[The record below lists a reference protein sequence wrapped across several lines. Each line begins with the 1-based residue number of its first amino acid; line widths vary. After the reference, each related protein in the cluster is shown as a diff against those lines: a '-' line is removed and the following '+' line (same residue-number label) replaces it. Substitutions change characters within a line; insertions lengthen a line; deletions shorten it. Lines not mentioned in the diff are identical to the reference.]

1 MFVRTTH
8 GRSARQIPLTAT
20 IATHDLKGNS
30 GGAQEKPSLSMRN
43 GRSGIRAPDGVM
55 GSWPLMSTNADR
67 LRAKSLN
74 PLRALLPFLRP
85 YRGMMVAALGA
96 LLVASV
102 SMLALP
108 VALRQ
113 LIDHGLAAKDAST
126 INQYFIGFLAAAVIF
141 GVFAALRFYLV
152 TWLGERVVAD
162 LRSAVYRRVV
172 RMDPLFYE
180 TTRVGE
186 VLSRLTTDTTLVQAI
201 SGVNL
206 SIILRSSL
214 SLIGGLAMLGL
225 TSAKLM
231 GIMMVLIPVVVAP
244 LIVIGRRVR
253 GLSRASQD
261 RIADTSGLAGE
272 TLNAI
277 QTVQAFTL
285 EDLQSERYRKAVE
298 DSFVTAVRRTR
309 LRAALTAVGIT
320 LVFAGI
326 TFVLWLALRQ
336 VLAGTMTGGQL
347 LQFLL
352 YTGFVG
358 SSAAALTEMWGEMQR
373 AAGAMERLSELLQAR
388 PTIGAP
394 AHPVDLP
401 ARVAGNIRFDN
412 VTFHYPSRPDSAALA
427 NFSLDVTPGETIA
440 FVGPSG
446 GGTSTTFQ
454 LLQRFYDRDSG
465 RVLIDNRRLA
475 DLRPEDIRAQIGLVP
490 QETVLFGANARENIR
505 YGRATATDAEIEAAA
520 VAAAADEFL
529 RKLPQGYDTFLGERG
544 TRLSGGQRQRIA
556 LARAILKDPPILL
569 LDEATSSLD
578 AESERLVQE
587 ALEKLMRG
595 RTTIIIAHRLAT
607 VLKAHRIVVM
617 DHGHKIAVGTHAE
630 LLLQIPLYARLA
642 SLQFAQ
648 IGSDLIGSDAADV
661 VAS

>member
-1 MFVRTTH
+1 M
-8 GRSARQIPLTAT
+8 GGMNAT
-20 IATHDLKGNS
+20 
-30 GGAQEKPSLSMRN
+30 
-43 GRSGIRAPDGVM
+43 
-55 GSWPLMSTNADR
+55 ADR
-67 LRAKSLN
+67 PRAKSLN

-85 YRGMMVAALGA
+85 YRAVMVAALGA

-102 SMLALP
+102 SLLALP
-108 VALRQ
+108 IALRQ

-126 INQYFIGFLAAAVIF
+126 INRYFIGFLAAAVAY
-141 GVFAALRFYLV
+141 GGFAALRFYLV

-162 LRSAVYRRVV
+162 LRTAVYRRVV
-172 RMDPLFYE
+172 RMDLLFYE

-206 SIILRSSL
+206 SIVLRSTL
-214 SLIGGLAMLGL
+214 SMVGALVMLGL
-225 TSAKLM
+225 TNAKLM
-231 GIMMVLIPVVVAP
+231 GVILVMIPFVLVP
-244 LIVIGRRVR
+244 LIAVGRRVR

-285 EDLQSERYRKAVE
+285 EELQSERYSKAVE

-309 LRAALTAVGIT
+309 VRAALTAVGIT

-326 TFVLWLALRQ
+326 TFVLWLGAHQ
-336 VLAGTMTGGQL
+336 VVAGTMTGGQL
-347 LQFLL
+347 AQFLIYAGL
-352 YTGFVG
+352 VA
-358 SSAAALTEMWGEMQR
+358 SSAAQLTEMWGEMQR
-373 AAGAMERLSELLQAR
+373 AAGAMERLSELLEAR
-388 PTIGAP
+388 PAIGP
-394 AHPVDLP
+394 PLRPLDLP
-401 ARVAGNIRFDN
+401 NRVRGAIRFDN
-412 VTFHYPSRPDSAALA
+412 VSFHYPSRPESAALA
-427 NFSLDVTPGETIA
+427 NFSLEVVPGETIA

-446 GGTSTTFQ
+446 AGKSTTFQ
-454 LLQRFYDRDSG
+454 LLLRFYDPNSG
-465 RVLIDNRRLA
+465 RILIDDRRLA

-490 QETVLFGANARENIR
+490 QDTVLFGASARDNIR
-505 YGRATATDAEIEAAA
+505 YGKPSATDSEIEAAA

-578 AESERLVQE
+578 AESERLVQQ
-587 ALEKLMRG
+587 ALEKLMQR

-607 VLKAHRIVVM
+607 VLKADRIVVM

-630 LLLQIPLYARLA
+630 LMLQSPLYARLA
-642 SLQFAQ
+642 SLQFALVS
-648 IGSDLIGSDAADV
+648 SDVVDDAAMR
-661 VAS
+661 

>member
-1 MFVRTTH
+1 M
-8 GRSARQIPLTAT
+8 A
-20 IATHDLKGNS
+20 
-30 GGAQEKPSLSMRN
+30 
-43 GRSGIRAPDGVM
+43 
-55 GSWPLMSTNADR
+55 LMSANAER
-67 LRAKSLN
+67 PRAKSLN
-74 PLRALLPFLRP
+74 PLRALIPFLRP
-85 YRGMMVAALGA
+85 YKGMLLAAMGA

-102 SMLALP
+102 AMLALP
-108 VALRQ
+108 LALRQ
-113 LIDHGLAAKDAST
+113 LIDHVVAAKDAST
-126 INQYFIGFLAAAVIF
+126 LNRYLIGFLAASVIF
-141 GVFAALRFYLV
+141 GVSAALRFFLV

-214 SLIGGLAMLGL
+214 SLVGGLVMLGL
-225 TSAKLM
+225 TSPKLM
-231 GIMMVLIPVVVAP
+231 GIMLVLIPVVVVP

-253 GLSRASQD
+253 ALSRASQD

-285 EDLQSERYRKAVE
+285 EELQSERYRKAVE
-298 DSFVTAVRRTR
+298 DSFVTAIRRTR
-309 LRAALTAVGIT
+309 VRAALTAIGIT

-326 TFVLWLALRQ
+326 TYVLWLGLRQ
-336 VLAGTMTGGQL
+336 VIAGTMTGGQIF
-347 LQFLL
+347 QFLL
-352 YTGFVG
+352 YAGFVG
-358 SSAAALTEMWGEMQR
+358 TSAAALTEMWGEMQR
-373 AAGAMERLSELLQAR
+373 AAGAMERLSELLQAQ
-388 PTIGAP
+388 PTIRAP

-401 ARVAGNIRFDN
+401 ARISGAMRFDN
-412 VTFHYPSRPDSAALA
+412 VTFHYPSRPGSAALA
-427 NFSLDVTPGETIA
+427 NFSLEVAPGETIA

-446 GGTSTTFQ
+446 AGKSTTFQ
-454 LLQRFYDRDSG
+454 LLLRFYDPDSG
-465 RVLIDNRRLA
+465 RVLIDERRLA

-490 QETVLFGANARENIR
+490 QETVLFGASARENIR
-505 YGRATATDAEIEAAA
+505 YGRPAASDAEIEAAA

-578 AESERLVQE
+578 SESERLVQE
-587 ALEKLMRG
+587 ALEKLMQG

-607 VLKAHRIVVM
+607 VLKADRIVVM
-617 DHGHKIAVGTHAE
+617 DHGRKIAVGTHAE
-630 LLLQIPLYARLA
+630 LLVHSPLYARLA
-642 SLQFAQ
+642 SLQF
-648 IGSDLIGSDAADV
+648 SAAAGETV
-661 VAS
+661 EAAISQL

>member
-1 MFVRTTH
+1 
-8 GRSARQIPLTAT
+8 
-20 IATHDLKGNS
+20 
-30 GGAQEKPSLSMRN
+30 
-43 GRSGIRAPDGVM
+43 
-55 GSWPLMSTNADR
+55 MSTDTDR
-67 LRAKSLN
+67 PRAKSLN
-74 PLRALLPFLRP
+74 PLRALLPFLKP
-85 YRGMMVAALGA
+85 YRAMMLAALGA
-96 LLVASV
+96 LLVATV
-102 SMLALP
+102 AMLALP
-108 VALRQ
+108 VALRE
-113 LIDHGLAAKDAST
+113 LVDHVVAVKDSNAL
-126 INQYFIGFLAAAVIF
+126 NGYLIGFLAASVIF

-162 LRSAVYRRVV
+162 LRAAVYRRVV
-172 RMDPLFYE
+172 RMDPLFFE

-214 SLIGGLAMLGL
+214 SLIGGLVMLGL
-225 TSAKLM
+225 TNAFLM
-231 GIMMVLIPVVVAP
+231 LIMLVLIPVTVVP

-253 GLSRASQD
+253 RLSRASQD

-285 EDLQSERYRKAVE
+285 EDLQGDRYALAVE
-298 DSFVTAVRRTR
+298 DSFTTAIRRTR
-309 LRAALTAVGIT
+309 VRASLTAMGIT

-326 TFVLWLALRQ
+326 TVVLWLGVRQ

-347 LQFLL
+347 FQFLL
-352 YTGFVG
+352 YAGFVG
-358 SSAAALTEMWGEMQR
+358 SSAAALSEMWGEMQR

-388 PTIGAP
+388 PSISAP
-394 AHPVDLP
+394 PRPADFP
-401 ARVAGNIRFDN
+401 ARVRGAIRFDN
-412 VTFHYPSRPDSAALA
+412 VSFHYPSRPDSAALA
-427 NFSLDVTPGETIA
+427 NFSLDVVPGETIA

-446 GGTSTTFQ
+446 AGKSTTFQ
-454 LLQRFYDRDSG
+454 LLLRFYDPDSG
-465 RVLIDNRRLA
+465 RVSIDDRRLV
-475 DLRPEDIRAQIGLVP
+475 DLPPQDIRAQIGLVP
-490 QETVLFGANARENIR
+490 QETVLFGASARENIR
-505 YGRATATDAEIEAAA
+505 YGRPTASDAEIEAAA
-520 VAAAADEFL
+520 IAAAADEFI

-587 ALEKLMRG
+587 ALEKLMQG

-607 VLKAHRIVVM
+607 VLKADRIVVM

-630 LLLQIPLYARLA
+630 LLIQSPLYARLA
-642 SLQFAQ
+642 NLQFAAV
-648 IGSDLIGSDAADV
+648 GSEAVDAVDAAV
-661 VAS
+661 S